1 MHSTVRRPR
10 PAQTCPV
17 RRAVLVALL
26 GFALGIGVSL
36 PTHSQFIGQPNSP
49 SHKALS
55 ACSTGLQSK
64 IKAEESAEGEER
76 HRYFE
81 RAIRDLV
88 KCTSYFPLSF
98 DGWLGL
104 GQVYAALGDHRSAVR
119 ACQRAQQLKPD
130 NEDAQA
136 CGNPAK
142 HDAASGAAAESMPAS
157 TSPPSMPVS
166 AGAPS
171 QPAAPIPA
179 ALFGSDTTA
188 LKEYREAPIEA
199 RLGYV
204 AGMKDAV
211 EFLANSAFV
220 RVTRIDKAIA
230 DCIKLIS
237 VSRLE
242 QIADQGISA
251 HSALLDPNSG
261 VFGEIRAAWTE
272 ACRLKDL
279 TAPLGPAQQ

>member
-1 MHSTVRRPR
+1 MHSTGRST
-10 PAQTCPV
+10 A
-17 RRAVLVALL
+17 LVALF
-26 GFALGIGVSL
+26 GFALGNGVSL
-36 PTHSQFIGQPNSP
+36 PTYSQFIGQGNSP
-49 SHKALS
+49 GHKALS

-64 IKAEESAEGEER
+64 LKAEESAEPEER
-76 HRYFE
+76 RRYFE
-81 RAIRDLV
+81 RATRDLV
-88 KCTSYFPLSF
+88 QCTNYFPLSF

-104 GQVYAALGDHRSAVR
+104 GQVYADLGDQRSAVR
-119 ACQRAQQLKPD
+119 ACQRARQLKPD

-136 CGNPAK
+136 CGNPLAK
-142 HDAASGAAAESMPAS
+142 HHAATGAVPVPPYSGSPASMPNA
-157 TSPPSMPVS
+157 
-166 AGAPS
+166 
-171 QPAAPIPA
+171 QAAPQVAPA
-179 ALFGSDTTA
+179 PAVLFGSDTTA

-211 EFLANSAFV
+211 EFLANSAYV

-251 HSALLDPNSG
+251 HSALLGPNSG
-261 VFGEIRAAWTE
+261 AFGEIRVAWME

-279 TAPLGPAQQ
+279 TAPLGPAQ